1 MPTGV
6 TSKTQTI
13 VDFRLNRRIRAK
25 KMREDGKKDEL
36 REVIKNIIKT
46 QHNK

>member
-6 TSKTQTI
+6 TSKTQNI

-25 KMREDGKKDEL
+25 KMREDEQKNEL
-36 REVIKNIIKT
+36 KEVIKTIIKT